1 MCNSSQWVVVLL
13 ATVGVAFPLMTG
25 CGRDATPQAS
35 VPQESAATPDN
46 ANENRAQE
54 VAPDQEHGHKPSA
67 HGGILVSLGRDSY
80 HIEAIVEKSGAL
92 KLYTLGQ
99 DETRVIEIESQDLIA
114 YVKPE
119 GATESVQIDVKPR
132 PQPGDKENK
141 ASLFVGQLPEEALG
155 KTLDITIPN
164 IAIAGERFRMGFTTH
179 TAESSAAHMPEGVEG
194 SAARDLYL
202 SPGGI
207 YTMSD
212 IEANGNVTADHKF
225 KGIKAAH
232 DLQPVPGDKLC
243 PVTLTKANA
252 KFSWI
257 VAGKEYEF
265 CCPPCIDEFVGL
277 AKSYPDQIRDPDF
290 YVKRAAGAVQD
301 SSGQ

>member
-1 MCNSSQWVVVLL
+1 MRRKIQQVVGLL
-13 ATVGVAFPLMTG
+13 AVVGVISVLMTG
-25 CGRDATPQAS
+25 CGRETTTQAVLPLDS
-35 VPQESAATPDN
+35 QGSSNDVDKERTEELSLDES
-46 ANENRAQE
+46 
-54 VAPDQEHGHKPSA
+54 HGHKPSA

-80 HIEAIVEKSGAL
+80 HVEAIVEKKGAL
-92 KLYTLGQ
+92 RLYTLGQ
-99 DETRVIEIESQDLIA
+99 DETRVIDIDVQNLVA

-119 GATESVQIDVKPR
+119 GATESIQIEVKPE
-132 PQPGDKENK
+132 PQPGDTAGK
-141 ASLFVGQLPEEALG
+141 ASLFVGQLPEEAFG

-164 IAIAGERFRMGFTTH
+164 ITIAGERFRMGFTTH
-179 TAESSAAHMPEGVEG
+179 NADTSIEHMPEGVEG

-207 YTMSD
+207 YTAAD

-232 DLQPVPGDKLC
+232 DLQPVSGDKLC

-257 VAGKEYEF
+257 VAGKKYEF
-265 CCPPCIDEFVGL
+265 CCPPCVDEFVGL
-277 AKSYPDQIRDPDF
+277 AKSDPSQIHEPEF
-290 YVKRAAGAVQD
+290 YVKRDAAEAPE
-301 SSGQ
+301 SSDQ